1 MQKILIDICQ
11 ICSPKVVTDFWCST
25 NCCVCVEDI
34 LADSCWYGATQ
45 LIGMFCFM
53 EKIWSPNI
61 AVTILKSPGRLRK
74 LSVVWRR
81 FCLMGMLVL
90 GVVSQT
96 KQVPSLKL
104 TYPLKIGLP
113 NRKFHLLTIHFQ
125 GRTVS
130 FREGIKAKYSHFY
143 HFTFRFRIDIVQRQL
158 PKVLKS
164 TSPDSDLRGE

>member
-1 MQKILIDICQ
+1 
-11 ICSPKVVTDFWCST
+11 
-25 NCCVCVEDI
+25 
-34 LADSCWYGATQ
+34 
-45 LIGMFCFM
+45 M

-61 AVTILKSPGRLRK
+61 PFTILKSPGRLRK
-74 LSVVWRR
+74 LSVFWRR
-81 FCLMGMLVL
+81 LCLMGLFVL

-143 HFTFRFRIDIVQRQL
+143 GLGSTLCSDITRFRSTRWVVHPRCRYGWFGHVFL
-158 PKVLKS
+158 PIISLICITPPSKNYVFARKFPQNTGVIYYGLWKDQATTNLVFS
-164 TSPDSDLRGE
+164 DS